1 MPQHPTALF
10 ADRHSTRAAVE
21 QLAQA
26 GFARDS
32 ISVVMSQQTHER
44 QFGDSA
50 RATGPA
56 SVRTRSTWR
65 DGLLGA
71 LLSSLT
77 TVVSPGE
84 EPIRVGG
91 PLAPRIV
98 LSGALSRALIALG
111 LRESDARAVRAGLRD
126 GYIVV
131 GVQTEGD
138 RANLA
143 ARLLELAGGFALQAA

>member
-32 ISVVMSQQTHER
+32 ISVVMSQETHDR

-50 RATGPA
+50 RPSA
-56 SVRTRSTWR
+56 VRTRSVWR
-65 DGLLGA
+65 GGLLGA

-84 EPIRVGG
+84 EPLRVGG
-91 PLAPRIV
+91 PLAPQIV
-98 LSGALSRALIALG
+98 LAGALSRALMALG
-111 LRESDARAVRAGLRD
+111 LQESDARAVRAGLRD